1 MKPEINYTKVK
12 IGFRSKGFE
21 WPPNRYQVLIVL
33 NIIVSTVLSPSSTY
47 PICTK
52 AEQVIFT
59 LTYFPTLGLILYFW
73 VRASAADPTDP
84 VVIANRI
91 AIRDNIPFESSRYEN
106 MCTVCNTSVG
116 VDSKHCGN
124 CNRCVQH
131 FDHHCIWLNNCVGYN
146 NYHSFIKLIIFLLI
160 HETII
165 IIFLAR
171 NLHKYQENRKIHHMN
186 MNIIGASIYLIIQA
200 GLLAIFLINLLI
212 LHVYLYSKGITTY
225 EFIKS
230 RKSSKSKVKVSID
243 AGSTKVTV
251 PESANLSN
259 SN

>member
-1 MKPEINYTKVK
+1 MKPEINYTKVN

-21 WPPNRYQVLIVL
+21 WPPNKYQVLIVL
-33 NIIVSTVLSPSSTY
+33 NVTATAILCPLTTY
-47 PICTK
+47 PISTK
-52 AEQVIFT
+52 AEQVVFS
-59 LTYFPTLGLILYFW
+59 LTFFSTLGLILYNW
-73 VRASAADPTDP
+73 IRASDADPTDP

-91 AIRDNIPFESSRYEN
+91 AIRDNIPFESSRYDN

-146 NYHSFIKLIIFLLI
+146 NYNFFIKVIIFLLI

-165 IIFLAR
+165 IIFIGQH
-171 NLHKYQENRKIHHMN
+171 LHSYQENRKINHMN
-186 MNIIGASIYLIIQA
+186 INTLGISIYLIIQA
-200 GLLAIFLINLLI
+200 VFLIIFLINLLI
-212 LHVYLYSKGITTY
+212 LHIYLYSKGITTY

-230 RKSSKSKVKVSID
+230 RKNKNSRVKVSLD

-251 PESANLSN
+251 PESPSLSN